1 METAILAGGRSSRFG
16 ANKALADWFGA
27 PLIATIA
34 EKAGAVTEKVFI
46 ISNDEAPYRFL
57 DIPVYPDI
65 YPGMGPLSGL
75 HSALSH
81 AASNRVMVLACDMPL
96 LNTDLLRHLISI
108 RSWAPV
114 ITVEAKGRIEPL
126 HSVYHRSLLHPAGLL
141 LASGVGVGLTRFIE
155 SLPHRTLSEEAV
167 RRFCPSLVCLASAN
181 TPEALARLKGVALRG

>member
-27 PLIATIA
+27 PLIAAIT
-34 EKAGAVTEKVFI
+34 EKARTVTEKVFI
-46 ISNDEAPYRFL
+46 ISNDEVPYRFL

-96 LNTDLLRHLISI
+96 LNTDLLRHSPP
-108 RSWAPV
+108 SAPGRRWSLWRPRV
-114 ITVEAKGRIEPL
+114 ASSRYTPSITV
-126 HSVYHRSLLHPAGLL
+126 RSSIQP
-141 LASGVGVGLTRFIE
+141 
-155 SLPHRTLSEEAV
+155 
-167 RRFCPSLVCLASAN
+167 VCCWIRA
-181 TPEALARLKGVALRG
+181 